1 MAAEQYDLTIEQGA
15 TYTLVITV
23 TSVNLTGY
31 TVRTQG
37 RTSHAATT
45 TVWASP
51 ATCSL
56 NVTAAASSTIT
67 MTISATVTAAMAA
80 PQVGVWDLEY
90 ESAAGVVTRLLEG
103 TFTVTPEVTR

>member
-1 MAAEQYDLTIEQGA
+1 MAADQYDITIEQGA

-23 TSVNLTGY
+23 MAVNLTGY

-45 TVWASP
+45 TVWSSP
-51 ATCSL
+51 TNCTLAVSAGT
-56 NVTAAASSTIT
+56 NSTIT
-67 MTISATVTAAMAA
+67 MTISATNTAAMTA

-90 ESAAGVVTRLLEG
+90 ELSGVVTRLLEG